1 MSKPEN
7 SIAINGAKYFTF
19 QNAQGE
25 WVNDPLVRQSIYTR
39 TFIPIGRKYK
49 MTDNKATMLNIL
61 RTDKVKFNPKVLSE
75 ETKVALIKANID
87 YEIEIVD
94 IDVKPIIPKL

>member
-1 MSKPEN
+1 
-7 SIAINGAKYFTF
+7 
-19 QNAQGE
+19 
-25 WVNDPLVRQSIYTR
+25 
-39 TFIPIGRKYK
+39 
-49 MTDNKATMLNIL
+49 MLNIL